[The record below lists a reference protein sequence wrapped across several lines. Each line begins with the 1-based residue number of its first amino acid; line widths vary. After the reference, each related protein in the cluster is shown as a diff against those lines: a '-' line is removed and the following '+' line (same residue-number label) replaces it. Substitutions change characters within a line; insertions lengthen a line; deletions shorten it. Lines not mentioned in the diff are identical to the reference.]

1 MAWETRHSTGVWGI
15 CSYPTVDEDVHPY
28 RIHHLLLLPVAACG
42 DHRDTQS
49 SRFKRARAMHIL
61 TGATRMQDVG
71 LHVYS
76 AYGFCATLQPA
87 KILLGFNGQAI
98 EQFTM
103 YYQLGVGYRSYAPS
117 LLRFLSP
124 DSLSP
129 FGEGGVNAYNYCA
142 GDPVNFQDPT
152 GHMPKPTRA
161 GLLPRYKELGP
172 VAKQVFVKNSLD
184 TSTPRPG
191 KQPTIKPAGTAPQ
204 PKHKPPR
211 APEGPTLP
219 ARINPDQLS
228 NLPGVSSSQSSP
240 RARSVLDDYVRGINI
255 EIRKIEEGAA
265 KAGRTLTRDEQNSI
279 GHFRR
284 EIESTRA
291 NWRASKADSV
301 SHPSEANANIREDS
315 FLY

>member
-1 MAWETRHSTGVWGI
+1 
-15 CSYPTVDEDVHPY
+15 
-28 RIHHLLLLPVAACG
+28 
-42 DHRDTQS
+42 
-49 SRFKRARAMHIL
+49 MHIL
-61 TGATRMQDVG
+61 TGATRMQAVG

-87 KILLGFNGQAI
+87 KRLLGFNGQAI
-98 EQFTM
+98 EPFTM

-129 FGEGGVNAYNYCA
+129 FGKGGVNAYNYCA

-161 GLLPRYKELGP
+161 GLLPRYRELGP
-172 VAKQVFVKNSLD
+172 VAKQVFIKNSLD
-184 TSTPRPG
+184 TPTPRPG

-211 APEGPTLP
+211 APEVPTVP
-219 ARINPDQLS
+219 ARINPDQRS

-240 RARSVLDDYVRGINI
+240 RARSVPDDYVRGINI
-255 EIRKIEEGAA
+255 ETRIIEKGAA
-265 KAGRTLTRDEQNSI
+265 KAGGALTRDEQISI
-279 GHFRR
+279 TQYRSVIAS
-284 EIESTRA
+284 ELA
-291 NWRASKADSV
+291 YWRFSKADSV
-301 SHPSEANANIREDS
+301 SLPSEANANIREDS